1 MNIQIIQSL
10 CDGVLMGGVYALAAL
25 GLSLIFGVMKITN
38 FAHGALMTMGMYLI
52 YQISFSFG
60 ISPYLALPFSV
71 VVMFVAGYVIQ
82 HYLIQ
87 PASKVNPQNQLLVT
101 LGISIIIEN
110 LLLVIFTP
118 DYKSVSVKGFEQA
131 LFMGDLSFNKP
142 KLIAFGVVILI
153 TVAIYLVLYKT
164 YIGKAVRAASMDT
177 DGAQLSGIVIKKIN
191 AVAFGIGAVCTGI
204 AGALLTPVIYINPTI
219 GSTFQ
224 LKCFVIAVLGGMG
237 NIFGALVAGIIIGV
251 VESVCSFLLG
261 GSWSDMI
268 IYLIFVFILLFKP
281 SGIFSRR
288 GDR

>member
-1 MNIQIIQSL
+1 MNIQIIQSF
-10 CDGVLMGGVYALAAL
+10 CDGILMGGVYALAAL

-38 FAHGALMTMGMYLI
+38 FAHGALMTMGMYMI
-52 YQISFSFG
+52 YQISVSFG

-71 VVMFVAGYVIQ
+71 VIMFAAGYVIQ
-82 HYLIQ
+82 RYLIQ

-131 LFMGDLSFNKP
+131 LFVGDLSFNKP
-142 KLIAFGVVILI
+142 KLIAFCVVILI

-164 YIGKAVRAASMDT
+164 YIGKAVRAASMNT
-177 DGAQLSGIVIKKIN
+177 DGAQLSGVVIKKIN
-191 AVAFGIGAVCTGI
+191 AVAFGIGALCTGI

-237 NIFGALVAGIIIGV
+237 NIFGALVSGIIIGV
-251 VESVCSFLLG
+251 VESVCGFVLG
-261 GSWSDMI
+261 GSWSEMI
-268 IYLIFVFILLFKP
+268 IYIIFVLILLFKP
-281 SGIFSRR
+281 NGIFARR